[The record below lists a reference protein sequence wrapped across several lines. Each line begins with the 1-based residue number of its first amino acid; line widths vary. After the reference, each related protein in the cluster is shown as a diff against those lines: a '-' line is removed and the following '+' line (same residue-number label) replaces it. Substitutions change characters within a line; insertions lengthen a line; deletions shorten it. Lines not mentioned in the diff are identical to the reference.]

1 MTLKVR
7 NLNKS
12 FKGLVAIND
21 LSFELAQEEILG
33 IMGPNG
39 AGKTTVIN
47 LITGLHKP
55 NSGKVLWQDMDMTRL
70 KPFQIVRMG
79 IARTFQQARVFQNMS
94 VEDNL
99 LVSLVDSTRS
109 NLFSDSS
116 PMVRVKKIMEFVEM
130 GVSPYALA
138 KDLSQDDLRRLEI
151 ARALS
156 SDPKVL
162 ILDEPV
168 SGLTPEECDSII
180 NIVRKLKAMG
190 ISLVIVEHVMRMLM
204 QVSDRLLVMSS
215 GQKLCE
221 GSPAEVSRNPT
232 VIEAYLGDGAHELA

>member
-1 MTLKVR
+1 VTLEVR

-21 LSFELAQEEILG
+21 LSFELVQEEILG

-39 AGKTTVIN
+39 AGKTTIIN
-47 LITGLHKP
+47 LVTGLHKP
-55 NSGKVLWQDMDMTRL
+55 NSGEVLWQDMDMTRL

-99 LVSLVDSTRS
+99 LVGLVDSRRS
-109 NLFSDSS
+109 NLLSDSS

-130 GVSPYALA
+130 EVSPYAFA

-180 NIVRKLKAMG
+180 NIIRKLKAMG
-190 ISLVIVEHVMRMLM
+190 IALVIVEHVMRMLM

-215 GQKLCE
+215 GQKLFE
-221 GSPAEVSRNPT
+221 GSPEEVSRNP
-232 VIEAYLGDGAHELA
+232 GH